1 MQTTCYWQKA
11 LMARRYLLACCL
23 LLFTL
28 ALGAAWV
35 FLPWV
40 FSPHYTLQVASGPT
54 GSDAQAFVAAFK
66 RQLAE
71 ERPRLRLEVVQGDT
85 VQASAEAFLNGRA
98 DLAVVR
104 SDHRAA
110 ASGGSLAIVRRQI
123 VLLLTTHK
131 SRINSADDLAGKTV
145 AVPEGADKD
154 DPLIRAVCSHYG
166 LSAEALVS
174 LPIGELGKA
183 LKEGRVAAVMTLA
196 GVGAG
201 SSSAVLGAL
210 AQALKEPPV
219 MLSVDTQAIV
229 AKNPVYEVFAVA
241 PGALST
247 KPLVPSKEVE
257 TVAVTLRLVARSS
270 MLENVA
276 AEMTRLLFV
285 TRARVAATLP
295 GAGQI
300 EAPDTDRSSVLTV
313 HPGAVRYLE
322 GSMPSFFEQ
331 AIEQLFNFSIIGGVL
346 GSSVIFF
353 GNLWRRR
360 RQSKVRL
367 LVDRLSAI
375 LPEAR
380 TAPPEQLKALEEEV
394 DRLVAALLVSA
405 LREEIDQG
413 KAMAI
418 TLLANEIRGLIT
430 RRGVGADCGS
440 GDMRLHQLHES
451 AGSA

>member
-1 MQTTCYWQKA
+1 
-11 LMARRYLLACCL
+11 MARRYLLACCL
-23 LLFTL
+23 LLLTL
-28 ALGAAWV
+28 AIGAAWL
-35 FLPWV
+35 FLPWI
-40 FSPHYTLQVASGPT
+40 FSPHYTLQVASGPP

-85 VQASAEAFLNGRA
+85 LQASAEAFLNGRA

-104 SDHRAA
+104 SDHPAA

-123 VLLLTTHK
+123 LLLLTTHK
-131 SRINSADDLAGKTV
+131 SRINGAEDLAGKTV

-154 DPLIRAVCSHYG
+154 DALIRAVCSHYG
-166 LSAEALVS
+166 LRAEALVS
-174 LPIGELGKA
+174 LPVGELGKA
-183 LKEGRVAAVMTLA
+183 LKEGRVSAVMTLA
-196 GVGAG
+196 GVGG
-201 SSSAVLGAL
+201 ESSSAVLGVL
-210 AQALKEPPV
+210 TQALREPPV
-219 MLSVDTQAIV
+219 MLSIDTQSIV
-229 AKNPVYEVFAVA
+229 AQNPVYEAYSVA

-247 KPLVPSKEVE
+247 KPQLPSKEVE
-257 TVAVTLRLVARSS
+257 TVAVSLRLVARNS

-313 HPGAVRYLE
+313 HPGAARYLE

-331 AIEQLFNFSIIGGVL
+331 AIEQLFNISIIGGVL
-346 GSSVIFF
+346 GSIVIFC

-360 RQSKVRL
+360 RQTKVRS

-380 TAPPEQLKALEEEV
+380 TSPPEQLKVLEEEV
-394 DRLVAALLVSA
+394 DRLVAALLTSA
-405 LREEIDQG
+405 LREEIEQG
-413 KAMAI
+413 KAVAI
-418 TLLANEIRGLIT
+418 TLVANEIRGLMA
-430 RRGVGADCGS
+430 RRAV
-440 GDMRLHQLHES
+440 
-451 AGSA
+451 